1 LGSHDVNE
9 PIIQITASYQEQP
22 ETTLEGDEDMML
34 QDFCKYVVDNDP
46 DILVS
51 TEQHYQSTRVLQHL
65 FARIEEVGLDI
76 QLGRGNTNNSNY
88 ADGRVYLDSN
98 SVDTVGLIERAR
110 FAWFSCSNSSTLVCI
125 SAPCLSNS

>member
-1 LGSHDVNE
+1 
-9 PIIQITASYQEQP
+9 
-22 ETTLEGDEDMML
+22 MML

-46 DILVS
+46 DILAS
-51 TEQHYQSTRVLQHL
+51 KEHHYQSPVLQRL

-76 QLGRGNTNNSNY
+76 QLERGNTNNSNY

-98 SVDTVGLIERAR
+98 SVDTVGLIETAR